1 MALSMAPNELSIE
14 VSPLSIHIGAEI
26 GGVDLTQPLPPQQLR
41 DIREALVQWKV
52 VFFRDQFLDHD
63 QHLAFARQ
71 FGDLTPGHAVYG
83 GVEGY
88 PEIFAVAK
96 HRKGKRFSGELLT
109 RAWTG
114 WHTDITCAINPPAGS
129 ILRGDVVPPYG
140 GDTQFT
146 NLATAYNGLSE
157 TMRGFLDGLRGIHR
171 ITAPPGTEASKYMED
186 TIRENGM
193 VSEHPLIRVHPE
205 SGERVLFA
213 SPSFLKS
220 IVGMSPRESQ
230 ILMEFLWEH
239 IVRAEYTVR
248 FAWEPGSIA
257 FWDNRAV
264 AHLAPLDI
272 FDSDFD
278 RQFYRV
284 TLAGDVP
291 VGVDGRPSTPIGGD
305 PIPTV

>member
-1 MALSMAPNELSIE
+1 MALNMAPDELSIE

-26 GGVDLTQPLPPQQLR
+26 GGVDLTRPLPPQQIQ

-52 VFFRDQFLDHD
+52 VFFRDQFIDHD
-63 QHLAFARQ
+63 KHRDFARQ

-83 GVEGY
+83 NIEGY
-88 PEIFAVAK
+88 PEIYAVSK
-96 HRKGKRFSGELLT
+96 HRKAKRFSGEMVT

-114 WHTDITCAINPPAGS
+114 WHTDITCAINPPAAS

-146 NLATAYNGLSE
+146 NLAAAYNGLSE
-157 TMRGFLDGLRGIHR
+157 TLRGFLDGLRGIHR
-171 ITAPPGTEASKYMED
+171 ITAPRGMEPSKYLDD
-186 TIRENGM
+186 TVQRSGM

-205 SGERVLFA
+205 SGERVLYA
-213 SPSFLKS
+213 SPSFLKL
-220 IVGMSPRESQ
+220 IVGMAPRESEV
-230 ILMEFLWEH
+230 LLEFLWEH

-248 FAWEPGSIA
+248 FAWRPGSIA
-257 FWDNRAV
+257 FWDNRAA

-284 TLAGDVP
+284 TLAGDIP
-291 VGVDGRPSTPIGGD
+291 VGVDGCPSTPIEGE
-305 PIPTV
+305 PIPVV

>member
-1 MALSMAPNELSIE
+1 MAPDELSIE
-14 VSPLSIHIGAEI
+14 VSPLSIHVGAEI
-26 GGVDLTQPLPPQQLR
+26 GGVDLTRPLPTQQIQ
-41 DIREALVQWKV
+41 DIRDALVKWKV

-63 QHLAFARQ
+63 QHLDFARQ
-71 FGDLTPGHAVYG
+71 FGELTPGHAVYG
-83 GVEGY
+83 GIEGY

-96 HRKGKRFSGELLT
+96 HRKANRFDGEMLT

-129 ILRGDVVPPYG
+129 ILRSDIVPPYG

-146 NLATAYNGLSE
+146 NLAAAYNGLSE

-171 ITAPPGTEASKYMED
+171 IAAPPGTEPSKYMED

-205 SGERVLFA
+205 SGERILFV

-230 ILMEFLWEH
+230 ILIEFLWEH

-248 FAWEPGSIA
+248 FAWQLGSIA
-257 FWDNRAV
+257 FWDNRATS
-264 AHLAPLDI
+264 HLAPMDI
-272 FDSDFD
+272 FDADFD

-291 VGVDGRPSTPIGGD
+291 VGVDGRPSSPIDGN
-305 PIPTV
+305 PIATV

>member
-1 MALSMAPNELSIE
+1 MAPDELSIE
-14 VSPLSIHIGAEI
+14 VSPLSIHVGAEI
-26 GGVDLTQPLPPQQLR
+26 GGVDLTRPLPTQQIQ
-41 DIREALVQWKV
+41 DIRDALVKWKV

-63 QHLAFARQ
+63 QHLDFARQ
-71 FGDLTPGHAVYG
+71 FGELTPGHAVYG
-83 GVEGY
+83 GIEGY

-96 HRKGKRFSGELLT
+96 HRKANRFDGEMLT

-129 ILRGDVVPPYG
+129 ILRSDIVPPYG

-146 NLATAYNGLSE
+146 NLAAAYNGLSE

-171 ITAPPGTEASKYMED
+171 IAAPPGTEPSKYMED

-205 SGERVLFA
+205 SGERILFV

-230 ILMEFLWEH
+230 ILIEFLWEH

-248 FAWEPGSIA
+248 FAWQPGSIA
-257 FWDNRAV
+257 FWDNRATS
-264 AHLAPLDI
+264 HLAPMDI
-272 FDSDFD
+272 FDADFD

-291 VGVDGRPSTPIGGD
+291 VGVDGRPSSPIDGN
-305 PIPTV
+305 PIATV

>member
-1 MALSMAPNELSIE
+1 MALNMAQNELSIE

-26 GGVDLTQPLPPQQLR
+26 GGGDLTRPLPPQQVR
-41 DIREALVQWKV
+41 DIRDALVQWKV

-63 QHLAFARQ
+63 QHLDFARQ

-83 GVEGY
+83 GIEGY

-96 HRKGKRFSGELLT
+96 DRKAKRFSGELLT

-129 ILRGDVVPPYG
+129 ILRSDVVPPYG

-146 NLATAYNGLSE
+146 NLAAAYNGLSE

-171 ITAPPGTEASKYMED
+171 ITAPPGTEPSKYMEE
-186 TIRENGM
+186 TIRDNGM

-205 SGERVLFA
+205 SGERILFV

-220 IVGMSPRESQ
+220 VVGMSPRESQ
-230 ILMEFLWEH
+230 VLMEFLWEH
-239 IVRAEYTVR
+239 IVRSEYTVR
-248 FAWEPGSIA
+248 FAWQPGSIA
-257 FWDNRAV
+257 FWDNRATS
-264 AHLAPLDI
+264 HLAPVDI
-272 FDSDFD
+272 FDVDFD

-291 VGVDGRPSTPIGGD
+291 VGIDGRASTPIDGD
-305 PIPTV
+305 PIDAV